1 VRPRDAGADAARAAV
16 TPPRLFENRDY
27 AITERSER
35 ARSTRSMLRVG
46 SVEPEPFRRLCGR
59 ALALEHFGATNP
71 SLRHPVPSLPA
82 RAIARELGH
91 SLAVGGVP
99 EKFLGWI
106 HRPVLLMVRLRATSP
121 PGETVPHI
129 RKAAA
134 SIGPVHATSS
144 APCRRPLVP
153 RIERIRS
160 HAADMHP
167 GRPWRLL

>member
-1 VRPRDAGADAARAAV
+1 MLGSGVVAA
-16 TPPRLFENRDY
+16 
-27 AITERSER
+27 IS
-35 ARSTRSMLRVG
+35 
-46 SVEPEPFRRLCGR
+46 FRRPGGH
-59 ALALEHFGATNP
+59 ALALEHFGAMKP
-71 SLRHPVPSLPA
+71 SLRHPAPCRLA
-82 RAIARELGH
+82 RGVARELGH

-106 HRPVLLMVRLRATSP
+106 HRPVLLMVKLRATSP
-121 PGETVPHI
+121 LGETVPHI

-134 SIGPVHATSS
+134 STGPVHATSS